1 MSEKV
6 QKKKRKISKEQAI
19 AQLWEI
25 GDLSYKLKGVQL
37 NMRNLVYQSLHDIS
51 VFLCSRQTG
60 KSFTMCSIGAEYC
73 QRNPNVKVLLLF
85 PKKKDCKR
93 VAKEHMRKIHEDCP
107 EHLKP
112 EHKVADNTFV
122 YPNGSEIIM
131 AGTDGGSAESV
142 RGSTLHLILMDEA
155 GFHDYNDFMYIVN
168 SILMPTLTTTNGKV
182 IMASTPSKEP
192 DHPFM
197 TDFVDIYRA
206 NGWLVEYDIYSNP
219 LIDDKMRAK
228 ILARYPLGEEDPEYQ
243 REYLLKTRVS
253 NSLMVVP
260 EWHDIKDDI
269 IRDSERPIFAD
280 NYVSIDPA
288 VVDGTGIIFA
298 YYDYKRDMLVIED
311 ELFLGGDG
319 TKSLTTQEIADGIVR
334 KENIRFRNRY
344 TGEVIKPYMRIS
356 DNNLPLLIND
366 LRSRH
371 GLQFRTTKKDN
382 KEDKVNQVRMLMK
395 RGKLEINP
403 RCKILIDHIRTAK
416 WKPNRKEFVRNKGDM
431 SKGIN
436 PNHSDLL
443 DALVYLVRN
452 YHPHRNPYPDGYFSL
467 RGDGVFE
474 GKGTGDIPENQEF
487 MMSVMNINKRN
498 NN

>member
-1 MSEKV
+1 VSEKT
-6 QKKKRKISKEQAI
+6 QKRKRKLTKEQAV
-19 AQLWEI
+19 AQLWEV
-25 GDLSYKLKGVQL
+25 GNLSYKLKGVQL
-37 NMRNLVYQSLHDIS
+37 NMRNLVYESLHDIS

-60 KSFTMCSIGAEYC
+60 KSFTMCSIGAEFC

-107 EHLKP
+107 EHLQP

-155 GFHDYNDFMYIVN
+155 GFHDYNDFLYIVN
-168 SILMPTLTTTNGKV
+168 SILMPTLTTTDGKV
-182 IMASTPSKEP
+182 VMASTPSKEP

-197 TDFVDIYRA
+197 TNFVDVYRA
-206 NGWLVEYDIYSNP
+206 EGWLVEYDIYSNP
-219 LIDDKMRAK
+219 LISEKQREK
-228 ILARYPLGEEDPEYQ
+228 IIKRFPLGEEDPEYQ

-260 EWHDIKDDI
+260 EWHDIEDDVVKAA
-269 IRDSERPIFAD
+269 ERPIFAD
-280 NYVSIDPA
+280 NYVAIDPA
-288 VVDGTGIIFA
+288 VVDGTGIIFG
-298 YYDYKRDMLVIED
+298 YYDYKRDKLVIED

-319 TKSLTTQEIADGIVR
+319 TKSLTTQEIADGITR
-334 KENIRFRNRY
+334 KENNLFRNPY
-344 TGEVIKPYMRIS
+344 TGEINEPYMRIS

-366 LRSRH
+366 LATKHNIR
-371 GLQFRTTKKDN
+371 FRTTKKDG

-395 RGKLEINP
+395 RGKLEIHP
-403 RCKILIDHIRTAK
+403 RCKNLIDHIRTAK
-416 WKPNRKEFVRNKGDM
+416 WEKNRKKFVRNKGDM
-431 SKGIN
+431 TKKIK

-443 DALVYLVRN
+443 DALIYLVRN
-452 YHPHRNPYPDGYFSL
+452 YHPHRNPYPEGYYDLKGESAFKGRNYEKPSENKELMKSIMNL
-467 RGDGVFE
+467 R
-474 GKGTGDIPENQEF
+474 K
-487 MMSVMNINKRN
+487 K
-498 NN
+498 